1 LRLLSHHLTYLTWS
15 NRRHGRPEVDSEV
28 LDFGFEQVF

>member
-1 LRLLSHHLTYLTWS
+1 LSNHLTYLRWS
-15 NRRHGRPEVDSEV
+15 NRQHGRPAVDSEV